1 MELADGER
9 TAGNLQS
16 GLKEVHSTFKDLH
29 SRHVVRYD
37 RYWMEEQDH
46 LPFEMRRFWEH
57 GGSVTTQ
64 MPLPIK
70 EGASEESSQSS
81 QSTRQTAGSE
91 ATVSQRFREDLDRY
105 ACDHCPS
112 FTASRMTLERGVSG
126 ASGNK
131 PDHSPSHI
139 MASTISD
146 SCGFVW
152 DCSPTAPATGSTAFP
167 GAVGCDTSSQRVG
180 RGEDCGVSQPPERRP
195 PGGTA
200 SKENVEKQKDIQ
212 IGRVVLLIEMEL
224 MGAIPGR
231 REEERPRGNRGAEER
246 LTLREWLHRSDR
258 TFSTAADVFGMLMLS
273 VRHIHRKRLVHAD
286 LKPDN
291 IFIVAERSKNSGE
304 SKVLAV
310 RIGDFG
316 LAGENK
322 LFRQFS
328 YGVRQK
334 SFSTGGTPGYL
345 APEVL
350 SKESLCSDKA
360 DIYACAV
367 ILLEVLLPPFETR
380 MERVEFLDGFRLRNE
395 VPRFV
400 EDRLPKTRAL
410 LKDMGTMDP
419 ACRWSAEEVCKF
431 FEKEVRKELCHRII
445 AQQRCC
451 SPKNLQADRRKAD
464 GGDPEH
470 DVENRRQKA
479 RSKHRGKQRLRR

>member
-1 MELADGER
+1 
-9 TAGNLQS
+9 
-16 GLKEVHSTFKDLH
+16 
-29 SRHVVRYD
+29 
-37 RYWMEEQDH
+37 
-46 LPFEMRRFWEH
+46 
-57 GGSVTTQ
+57 
-64 MPLPIK
+64 
-70 EGASEESSQSS
+70 
-81 QSTRQTAGSE
+81 
-91 ATVSQRFREDLDRY
+91 
-105 ACDHCPS
+105 
-112 FTASRMTLERGVSG
+112 
-126 ASGNK
+126 
-131 PDHSPSHI
+131 
-139 MASTISD
+139 
-146 SCGFVW
+146 
-152 DCSPTAPATGSTAFP
+152 
-167 GAVGCDTSSQRVG
+167 
-180 RGEDCGVSQPPERRP
+180 
-195 PGGTA
+195 
-200 SKENVEKQKDIQ
+200 
-212 IGRVVLLIEMEL
+212 

-231 REEERPRGNRGAEER
+231 AEKSDAEER
-246 LTLREWLHRSDR
+246 LTLRAWLQRCGPPCR
-258 TFSTAADVFGMLMLS
+258 TFSDAADVFGMLMLS

-291 IFIVAERSKNSGE
+291 I
-304 SKVLAV
+304 
-310 RIGDFG
+310 FG

-445 AQQRCC
+445 A
-451 SPKNLQADRRKAD
+451 
-464 GGDPEH
+464 
-470 DVENRRQKA
+470 
-479 RSKHRGKQRLRR
+479 